1 MIVHEETINDY
12 KKYGVA
18 LLRNVIST
26 DWLKKLAKGIE
37 KNFKNPS
44 QYKCVFATK
53 SFLDQY
59 GVDSSA
65 AIMTRFF
72 GSFFIGA
79 ILMALYI
86 MFVRDGG
93 VDGTWG
99 FFNLIFM
106 QNLCAFIVGVY
117 TIKINKLGHTEKTS
131 IQGIIAPGVL
141 TLLSAILC
149 YGLADKIY
157 I

>member
-1 MIVHEETINDY
+1 M
-12 KKYGVA
+12 
-18 LLRNVIST
+18 
-26 DWLKKLAKGIE
+26 IE
-37 KNFKNPS
+37 KFNGVVYLAIFVIHFIG
-44 QYKCVFATK
+44 YAVYAYRCVFGTQ
-53 SFLDQY
+53 SFLNQY
-59 GVDSSA
+59 AIDNTG

-72 GSFFIGA
+72 GAMFIGA
-79 ILMALYI
+79 FVMALYI

-99 FFNLIFM
+99 FFNLVFL
-106 QNLCAFIVGVY
+106 QNLSAFIVGIY

-131 IQGIIAPGVL
+131 IEGIIAPGVL

>member
-1 MIVHEETINDY
+1 MVY
-12 KKYGVA
+12 A
-18 LLRNVIST
+18 
-26 DWLKKLAKGIE
+26 
-37 KNFKNPS
+37 
-44 QYKCVFATK
+44 YKCVFATK

-106 QNLCAFIVGVY
+106 QNLCAFIVGIY
-117 TIKINKLGHTEKTS
+117 TIKINKLGPHRKNFTVRTNNCTRRFNSVERNS
-131 IQGIIAPGVL
+131 
-141 TLLSAILC
+141 LLWAR
-149 YGLADKIY
+149 
-157 I
+157 

>member
-1 MIVHEETINDY
+1 MIENFNGIIY
-12 KKYGVA
+12 
-18 LLRNVIST
+18 
-26 DWLKKLAKGIE
+26 LAIFIIHFIG
-37 KNFKNPS
+37 
-44 QYKCVFATK
+44 YAVYAYRCVFATK

-59 GVDSSA
+59 GVDSTA

-79 ILMALYI
+79 VLMALYI

-106 QNLCAFIVGVY
+106 QNLCAFIVGIY
-117 TIKINKLGHTEKTS
+117 TIKINKLGHTSKNYNRRNDCTRCFNSVERNS
-131 IQGIIAPGVL
+131 
-141 TLLSAILC
+141 LLRASRQNLQ
-149 YGLADKIY
+149 LN
-157 I
+157 

>member
-1 MIVHEETINDY
+1 M
-12 KKYGVA
+12 
-18 LLRNVIST
+18 
-26 DWLKKLAKGIE
+26 IE
-37 KNFKNPS
+37 KFNGIIYLIIFIIHFVA
-44 QYKCVFATK
+44 YAVYAYRCVFATK
-53 SFLDQY
+53 SFIDQY
-59 GVDSSA
+59 GMDDTG

-72 GSFFIGA
+72 GAMFIGA
-79 ILMALYI
+79 FLMALYI

-93 VDGTWG
+93 INGTWG

-106 QNLCAFIVGVY
+106 QNLSAFIVGIY

-131 IQGIIAPGVL
+131 IEGIIAPGVL

-157 I
+157 S

>member
-1 MIVHEETINDY
+1 MIEKFNGIIYLAIFIVHFIGY
-12 KKYGVA
+12 AVYA
-18 LLRNVIST
+18 YR
-26 DWLKKLAKGIE
+26 
-37 KNFKNPS
+37 
-44 QYKCVFATK
+44 CVFATQ

-59 GVDSSA
+59 AMDKTG

-72 GSFFIGA
+72 GAMFIGA
-79 ILMALYI
+79 FLMALYI
-86 MFVRDGG
+86 MFVRDNGIY
-93 VDGTWG
+93 GTWG
-99 FFNLIFM
+99 FFNLIFL
-106 QNLCAFIVGVY
+106 QNLSAFIVGIY

-131 IQGIIAPGVL
+131 IEGIIAPGIL